1 LSDTTRVKASRGEPA
16 GGETQ
21 VRGSPGE
28 PAGAAATADVSTTGL
43 PTDPSVVVDRLS
55 VTYKVQLDRRRELR
69 RVLLGDQSRRRRFRA
84 VEAVRDVS
92 FVVRPGEAVGVI
104 GHNGSGK
111 STLLRTVAG
120 LQPATDGRVFATS
133 NPVLL
138 GVNAALEPDVSG
150 YSNVYLGGT
159 AMGYT
164 RAEIDERVDEILETA
179 GLTEFADMPLRTYS
193 SGMKARLN
201 FTIATYDSPDI
212 LLIDESLGVGD
223 EEFREQSEERIR
235 ELIDDSGTVFVVSHK
250 ADAILSICTRVL
262 WLHHGQLVADGD
274 PAEIMR
280 DYKRL
285 MRQRRKERRKAG
297 RRRRQRARR
306 SQRGQ

>member
-1 LSDTTRVKASRGEPA
+1 VRASDRELAGGDRRVRASDRELAGGDRRAWPSESEPA
-16 GGETQ
+16 GGDQ
-21 VRGSPGE
+21 GARDRE
-28 PAGAAATADVSTTGL
+28 PVGG
-43 PTDPSVVVDRLS
+43 DPSVVVDRVS

-69 RVLLGDQSRRRRFRA
+69 RILVGDQSRRRRFKT

-92 FVVRPGEAVGVI
+92 FIVRPGEAVGVI

-111 STLLRTVAG
+111 STLLRAIAG
-120 LQPATDGRVFATS
+120 LQPATKGRVFATTH
-133 NPVLL
+133 PVLL

-159 AMGYT
+159 AMGFS
-164 RAEIDERVDEILETA
+164 RAEMDERVDEILEIA

-201 FTIATYDSPDI
+201 FTIATYTSPDI

-223 EEFREQSEERIR
+223 EEFKEQSEERIR

-250 ADAILSICTRVL
+250 ADAILSICSRVL

-274 PAEIMR
+274 PHEIMS
-280 DYKRL
+280 DYRQL
-285 MRQRRKERRKAG
+285 MKLRRKERRRRG
-297 RRRRQRARR
+297 RRR
-306 SQRGQ
+306 S